1 MGVIQKAVSMLKSK
15 GKYFCTSQ
23 AIFLYVTLL
32 YLLLMYYQTKFV
44 PGSVSSNSQTK
55 KELKFILILCGGTG
69 TQGSKQ
75 ASDVGRQIRQAEV
88 MLKSA
93 VLFTKK
99 RLHFHVIADS
109 MKLFGRL
116 VNRTDGW
123 PDSYRRKIRFSMHN
137 VWYPQVRGERV
148 SLYSLMIMFVCLHMR
163 TI

>member
-1 MGVIQKAVSMLKSK
+1 M
-15 GKYFCTSQ
+15 
-23 AIFLYVTLL
+23 
-32 YLLLMYYQTKFV
+32 
-44 PGSVSSNSQTK
+44 
-55 KELKFILILCGGTG
+55 
-69 TQGSKQ
+69 
-75 ASDVGRQIRQAEV
+75 GRQIRQAEV

-93 VLFTKK
+93 VLFTKR
-99 RLHFHVIADS
+99 RLHFYVIADS